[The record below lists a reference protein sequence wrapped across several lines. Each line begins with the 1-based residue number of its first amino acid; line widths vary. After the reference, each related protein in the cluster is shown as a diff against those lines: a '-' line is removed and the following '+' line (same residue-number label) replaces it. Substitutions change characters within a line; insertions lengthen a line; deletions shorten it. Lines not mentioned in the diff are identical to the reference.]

1 MLEVKIIPE
10 WIKEA
15 EEKSKEMG
23 ILKHSI
29 SEGKGNV
36 LGFIGEQAVLS
47 VLKEGKLNNTYD
59 YDIITP
65 NGTID
70 VKTKRCR
77 SVPQPHYV
85 ASVAAY
91 NTRQRCTYYVF
102 VRMFSDYSRCWVCGW
117 IEKEKF
123 FDRAKFLKQ
132 GEEDGDNGYIVKDD
146 CYNLAYE
153 KMNDIEFF
161 S

>member
-47 VLKEGKLNNTYD
+47 VLKEGKWDNTYD

-123 FDRAKFLKQ
+123 FMLMEEHLQLKNLSKNIKTKALCLPAQ
-132 GEEDGDNGYIVKDD
+132 IYI
-146 CYNLAYE
+146 
-153 KMNDIEFF
+153 
-161 S
+161 